1 MISMADEK
9 TEVKTKVA
17 ANPERPKTT
26 ANVEKPKPV
35 QKFTDKNPVH
45 WNVERLNDKRIKASN
60 SFSGET
66 FEGTMSEYKKRF

>member
-1 MISMADEK
+1 MVISMVDEK
-9 TEVKTKVA
+9 TEVKTKA
-17 ANPERPKTT
+17 T
-26 ANVEKPKPV
+26 ANAEIKVEKPKPI